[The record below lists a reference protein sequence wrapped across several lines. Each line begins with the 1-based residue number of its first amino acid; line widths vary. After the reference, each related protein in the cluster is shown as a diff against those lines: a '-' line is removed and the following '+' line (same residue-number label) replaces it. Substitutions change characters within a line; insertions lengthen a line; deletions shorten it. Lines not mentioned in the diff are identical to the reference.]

1 MKNILISPKAK
12 IVDAMKRLSKTGE
25 GCLIVTDPQKKILGT
40 LTDGDI
46 RRGILKG
53 LNIEKKIDS
62 IYSKNPMVLI
72 KGKYTTED
80 AKKLMSYHKQELL
93 PIINK
98 NNIVVSYLSW
108 ENAFG
113 SKKKNKNL
121 QNISIVVMAN

>member
-12 IVDAMKRLSKTGE
+12 IVYAMKRLSKTGE
-25 GCLIVTDPQKKILGT
+25 GCLIVTDFQKKILGT

-53 LNIEKKIDS
+53 LNIQKKIDS

-72 KGKYTTED
+72 KGKYTIED
-80 AKKLMSYHKQELL
+80 AKKIMSNHKQELL

-98 NNIVVSYLSW
+98 NNIVVNYLSW
-108 ENAFG
+108 ENVFG

-121 QNISIVVMAN
+121 QKHYFY